1 METIGNDH
9 MFSLNPLKFT
19 WNSVGWRV
27 NMSGDYPTSAN
38 QKLWQRV
45 ILGVSGYP
53 KKYLK
58 KWWVINMSAFY
69 QNDPPQKKSMSS
81 HPKWQLMATYPTVS
95 WSSSSPCSTLDLPGT
110 EEATL
115 SWSVQSRP
123 QWMQLSFWNEI
134 AILRVSCRVTVIGKS
149 YWKNHVLM
157 SHVYSIF
164 M

>member
-1 METIGNDH
+1 METIGKRPHVFAQSPQIHLKQCRLKGLICLATTQPPQPTRNSGNGS
-9 MFSLNPLKFT
+9 SL
-19 WNSVGWRV
+19 G
-27 NMSGDYPTSAN
+27 Y
-38 QKLWQRV
+38 
-45 ILGVSGYP
+45 LGTP
-53 KKYLK
+53 KILK
-58 KWWVINMSAFY
+58 KWVINMSTFY
-69 QNDPPQKKSMSS
+69 QNDPPQKKPMSS

-134 AILRVSCRVTVIGKS
+134 AILGVSCRVTVIGKS
-149 YWKNHVLM
+149 YWKNHVVL